1 MNKNFGM
8 AVALIVASTAAA
20 AAADLKTSQPMK
32 KPMVMVAAS
41 SWTGC
46 YLGGNVG
53 AAMSKTDV
61 TDEVDG
67 SFIAS
72 LDSSAVAG
80 GGQIGCDYQLSGN
93 SPWVIGVQGMYDAT
107 KLSSST
113 SPQIP
118 SPLYPATLEGEIPWV
133 MTLTARAGYLVS
145 PDLLVY
151 GKLGGAWAHTNSN
164 ISFEGTTVGTASFTQ
179 NGWTLGA
186 GAELKVAPNFSLF
199 AEYDY
204 LGLNDKVVTFTPSS
218 DKGNVDQNVQL
229 LLVGANF
236 RFNGM

>member
-8 AVALIVASTAAA
+8 AIALIVASTAAA

-32 KPMVMVAAS
+32 KPISMVAAS

-46 YLGGNVG
+46 YIGGNVG

-80 GGQIGCDYQLSGN
+80 GGQIGCDYQLSSN

-113 SPQIP
+113 TP
-118 SPLYPATLEGEIPWV
+118 SSGPLYPATLAGEIPWV
-133 MTLTARAGYLVS
+133 MTLTARAGYLVNS
-145 PDLLVY
+145 DLLVY

-164 ISFEGTTVGTASFTQ
+164 ISYEGTTLGTASFTQ

-186 GAELKVAPNFSLF
+186 GAELKVAPNVSLF

-204 LGLNDKVVTFTPSS
+204 LGLNDKVVTFAPTP

-236 RFNGM
+236 RISGM